1 MEGEEGKYMYGDF
14 DWSRRE
20 NENRADLYTRSSLIA
35 ISDNAKKSRGA
46 IMMMKRRKF

>member
-1 MEGEEGKYMYGDF
+1 MYGDF

-35 ISDNAKKSRGA
+35 ISDNAKKSGRDHDDQKA
-46 IMMMKRRKF
+46 RISTDDPSMI